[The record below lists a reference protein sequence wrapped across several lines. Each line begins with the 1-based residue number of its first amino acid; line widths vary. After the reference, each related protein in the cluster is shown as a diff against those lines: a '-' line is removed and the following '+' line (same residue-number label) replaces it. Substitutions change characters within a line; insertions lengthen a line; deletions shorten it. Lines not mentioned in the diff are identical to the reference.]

1 MFKKLLV
8 LIFIT
13 SFSVSFSQE
22 QYYSD
27 VDLELDGINLK
38 DALASKITSTHT
50 NMLDYTPDVWEAS
63 KITDKDTDPTK
74 VVLIYGWEDGSD
86 QDVTNDRTR
95 DNSLQDTG
103 SGESFKWNREHVYSR
118 SLANPNLTTNQP
130 GPGTDAHNLRP
141 ADRNR
146 NTERSNFKFGE
157 GSGNSGFSQV
167 TYAGNRN
174 AWYPGD
180 EWKGDVAR
188 MMMYMYVRYDGQC
201 LPTGVGVGD
210 TQFTPDDM
218 IDLFLKWNVEDK
230 VSAIEIARN
239 TYHEDTANNNYAQG
253 NRNPFIDNPYL
264 ATRIWGGDSAE
275 DSWGIYTSSDTEAP
289 TPPTNVTA
297 SNNSTTTIDLSWN
310 ASSDNIE
317 VTGYNVYVDGILN
330 NQTANT
336 TIQVLELKPSTN
348 YAFTIEA
355 RDMVNNKS
363 EKSTVVN
370 SATLEDNTAPSVPT
384 NVVASTISGT
394 TFKLNWN
401 TSTDDTA
408 IDSYDIF
415 IDNVLNATTTDLSY
429 TVTDLTSSTTYVA
442 TVSAKDAAGNT
453 SAKSTAL
460 NVTTSDGASNGI
472 TELFISEYIE
482 SDGGYNK
489 AIEIVNL
496 TSATVSLAGYTL
508 KKQSNGGGDWINE
521 LDLSSGAVKAI
532 TTKAVFV
539 IINEKADKDILVNE
553 ADLVVPNNGSFP
565 YGAPANF
572 NGNDPVGLFKNG
584 VLIDIVGEKNNS
596 NFHIEDVTLR
606 RKSTISSPSTTYDII
621 EWDSYAANTF
631 DDIGS
636 HTSTLSTSAIA
647 FESFKMFPNPTN
659 GNRVYFSAT
668 EDATVRLYTVLGK
681 LVHSSKVTKAKNSID
696 ISKLAT
702 GMYLLKIKSG
712 AQLISKKLIKN

>member
-508 KKQSNGGGDWINE
+508 KKQSNGDGDWINE

>member
-668 EDATVRLYTVLGK
+668 EDAIVRLYTVLGK

>member
-508 KKQSNGGGDWINE
+508 KKQSNGDGDWINE

-606 RKSTISSPSTTYDII
+606 RKSTIYSPSTTYDII

-668 EDATVRLYTVLGK
+668 EDAIVRLYTVLGK